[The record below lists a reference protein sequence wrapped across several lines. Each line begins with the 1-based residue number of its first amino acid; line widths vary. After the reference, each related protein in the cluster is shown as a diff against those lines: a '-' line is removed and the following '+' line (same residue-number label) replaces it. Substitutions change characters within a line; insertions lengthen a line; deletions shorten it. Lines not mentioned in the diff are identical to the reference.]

1 MMDALVEGPRL
12 MGNPWIHA
20 RVVVDNINMV
30 SELGLPSFASYSM
43 VEG

>member
-12 MGNPWIHA
+12 MGNPRIHA
-20 RVVVDNINMV
+20 RVVVDSIDMV
-30 SELGLPSFASYSM
+30 FRLGLPLFASYSM